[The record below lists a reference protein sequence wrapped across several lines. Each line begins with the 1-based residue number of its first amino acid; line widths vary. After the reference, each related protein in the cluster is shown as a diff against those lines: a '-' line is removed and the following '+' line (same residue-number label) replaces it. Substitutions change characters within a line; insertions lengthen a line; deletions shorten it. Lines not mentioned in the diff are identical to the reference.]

1 VPTDEWVELDLDG
14 NFKVQIPADATP
26 SLREEGS
33 SAVIRLDPL
42 GDSTEVLISNGP
54 LAKAADDRVQH
65 AGALRDA
72 VADFFNRTV
81 ANAVMPFTIDV
92 GEEGIHSFAQG
103 VGLLE
108 KNRVLLARA
117 YARRGEDRFWLLHWH
132 GPKDKMAVVLRIL
145 VTFDPAE

>member
-1 VPTDEWVELDLDG
+1 MDEWVELDLNG
-14 NFKVQIPADATP
+14 NFRVQVPADARA

-33 SAVIRLDPL
+33 SAVIEL
-42 GDSTEVLISNGP
+42 GDASEVLISNAP
-54 LAKAADDRVQH
+54 LNKATNDAGEHAD
-65 AGALRDA
+65 ALRT
-72 VADFFNRTV
+72 VVIDFFNRTV

-92 GEEGIHSFAQG
+92 SDEGTPPCAQG

-117 YARRGEDRFWLLHWH
+117 CARRGDDRFWLLHWN
-132 GPKDKMAVVLRIL
+132 GPKDRMAVVLRIF